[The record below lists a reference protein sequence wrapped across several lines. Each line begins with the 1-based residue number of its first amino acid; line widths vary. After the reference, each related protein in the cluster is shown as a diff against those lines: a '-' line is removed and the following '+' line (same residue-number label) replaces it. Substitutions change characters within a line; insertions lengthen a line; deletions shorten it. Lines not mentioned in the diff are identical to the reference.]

1 MARKTLTKKRTKI
14 EWPILDEHTGKLDL
28 RTALRDPK
36 TGAIVAVRNHV
47 RECKDGEFVLYR
59 FIDGEFAGQV
69 YTEEGTRHEKYEQN
83 EKVET
88 NVKTERPNSKVS
100 VQGNL

>member
-1 MARKTLTKKRTKI
+1 MARKNLTKKQTKI
-14 EWPILDEHTGKLDL
+14 EWPIVNEDTGTLDL

-36 TGAIVAVRNHV
+36 TGQIIASRNHV

-59 FIDGEFAGQV
+59 FTDGEFAGQV
-69 YTEEGTRHEKYEQN
+69 YTEEGVRREQYEQK

-88 NVKTERPNSKVS
+88 NVKAERTGSKVG
-100 VQGNL
+100 VQGSL

>member
-1 MARKTLTKKRTKI
+1 MARKNLTKKATKI
-14 EWPILDEHTGKLDL
+14 EWPIIDEYTGKLDL
-28 RTALRDPK
+28 RTAIRDPK
-36 TGAIVAVRNHV
+36 TGQIIAVRNHV

-59 FIDGEFAGQV
+59 FTDGEYAGQV

-88 NVKTERPNSKVS
+88 NVKTERNSSKVV

>member
-1 MARKTLTKKRTKI
+1 MARKTLTKKTTKI
-14 EWPILDEHTGKLDL
+14 VWPILDEHTGKLDL

-36 TGAIVAVRNHV
+36 TGEIIAVRNHI
-47 RECKDGEFVLYR
+47 RECKDGEFILYR
-59 FIDGEFAGQV
+59 FTDGEFAGQV

-88 NVKTERPNSKVS
+88 NVKTERHSSKVG

>member
-1 MARKTLTKKRTKI
+1 MARKTLTKKSTKI
-14 EWPILDEHTGKLDL
+14 EWPILDEYTGRLDL

-36 TGAIVAVRNHV
+36 TGAIVAVRNYI

-83 EKVET
+83 EKVDI
-88 NVKTERPNSKVS
+88 NVKTERTNSKVG